1 MDMDHHPSGID
12 IGDFEMESFV
22 KPQSTRIDGGEI
34 GVVLEGFDLGKNAS
48 DFLNAENG
56 RESSLI
62 LGSEDSEDV
71 PIAL

>member
-22 KPQSTRIDGGEI
+22 KSEAARIDGGEI
-34 GVVLEGFDLGKNAS
+34 GVVLEGFDPGKNAS

-56 RESSLI
+56 GKVSFG
-62 LGSEDSEDV
+62 LGMEDSEDV